1 MSSSRDDFG
10 IAVRSA
16 LLQKGNRQK
25 FSLFFLLC
33 LSVIIFFLDTRQI
46 GFIGSIRSL
55 INDGVYRVSTISTSP
70 FRLFDLTFE
79 NIKYHLQIYKENKI
93 LKKELE
99 ILKSQNLN
107 VEFLRTQNNEL
118 KNILQ
123 TNLSSPKKEILAKVL
138 LDKDSPFL
146 KSVIINKG
154 SKVGI
159 KKGMPVLDRNFLIG
173 RIVETNFLSSRV
185 LLLNDLNSRIPVVL
199 NKDSTQAILSGKGK
213 KFPILEYLPDKY
225 LPESGIEIFTSGKD
239 GIFSEGVP
247 VGKVLVNEEGIAEVK
262 LFSDPNQVFFVKVQ
276 IFKKENK

>member
-1 MSSSRDDFG
+1 M
-10 IAVRSA
+10 
-16 LLQKGNRQK
+16 
-25 FSLFFLLC
+25 
-33 LSVIIFFLDTRQI
+33 
-46 GFIGSIRSL
+46 
-55 INDGVYRVSTISTSP
+55 
-70 FRLFDLTFE
+70 
-79 NIKYHLQIYKENKI
+79 
-93 LKKELE
+93 
-99 ILKSQNLN
+99 N

-213 KFPILEYLPDKY
+213 KFPILEYFPDKY